1 MALATIKQNFPLGC
15 PRYPPAVQ
23 RPRKIKKSNV
33 YWMLL
38 KYFWKK
44 MGLQVSFWKCV
55 LSGWLCWNGGLP
67 SGSHGIMAAILVVH
81 WWTLTQLLHT
91 SSHWPSHHIIV
102 TVGLFAIFQ
111 LRVRLQW
118 LGSRSSFFL
127 QLYDRVPL
135 MHQMFVI
142 AETATRPQK
151 INNMLLVLARSEK
164 RSYFKCV
171 LNFYWATSSS
181 FFHVGLKYYNF
192 PTQRSWENHNFLW
205 NILP

>member
-1 MALATIKQNFPLGC
+1 MCTYVHYIVSSRNYLIIIIIIITSSIALVSTKKVLMALATIKQNFPFGC

-91 SSHWPSHHIIV
+91 PSHWPSHHIIV

-111 LRVRLQW
+111 SRVGLQW
-118 LGSRSSFFL
+118 LGSRSSFYRPAIRQGPFNASDVC
-127 QLYDRVPL
+127 YCRNYN
-135 MHQMFVI
+135 
-142 AETATRPQK
+142 TATK
-151 INNMLLVLARSEK
+151 NK
-164 RSYFKCV
+164 
-171 LNFYWATSSS
+171 
-181 FFHVGLKYYNF
+181 
-192 PTQRSWENHNFLW
+192 
-205 NILP
+205 